1 MTKALVLDD
10 NRPLIDKLNEFLK
23 VVNAKIGLEK
33 VFLFGSTAKQKRKQS
48 SDIDLI
54 VVSKSFIGLTSL
66 ERGKMLLEDWS
77 FVEELDLLMYT
88 PEEFQKVSKRP
99 LVKEMI
105 AEALDLTPKDT
116 KFSLPQQVF

>member
-10 NRPLIDKLNEFLK
+10 NRPLMDKIDEFLRIL
-23 VVNAKIGLEK
+23 NSKIKLEK
-33 VFLFGSTAKQKRKQS
+33 VLLFGSTAKHKRRKN

-54 VVSKSFIGLTSL
+54 VVSKSFSGLNSL

-77 FVEELDLLMYT
+77 FIEELDLLMYT
-88 PEEFQKVSKRP
+88 PEEFERVSKRP

-105 AEALDLTPKDT
+105 ADALNLTPRKT
-116 KFSLPQQVF
+116 KLS

>member
-10 NRPLIDKLNEFLK
+10 NRALMDKINEFLRILSS
-23 VVNAKIGLEK
+23 KIKLEK
-33 VFLFGSTAKQKRKQS
+33 VLLFGSTAKHKRRKG
-48 SDIDLI
+48 SDVDLI
-54 VVSKSFIGLTSL
+54 VVSKSFSGLNSL

-88 PEEFQKVSKRP
+88 PDEFERISKRP

-105 AEALDLTPKDT
+105 VDALNLTPRKT
-116 KFSLPQQVF
+116 RLS

>member
-10 NRPLIDKLNEFLK
+10 KRPLMDKLEEFLK
-23 VVNAKIGLEK
+23 VIDAKIGLDK
-33 VFLFGSTAKQKRKQS
+33 VFLFGSTAKQKRRKD

-54 VVSKSFIGLTSL
+54 LISKSFRGLNSI
-66 ERGKMLLEDWS
+66 ERGRILLENWP

-88 PEEFQKVSKRP
+88 PEEFEKVSQRP

-105 AEALDLTPKDT
+105 KGVLTLKIRESSSSKP
-116 KFSLPQQVF
+116 